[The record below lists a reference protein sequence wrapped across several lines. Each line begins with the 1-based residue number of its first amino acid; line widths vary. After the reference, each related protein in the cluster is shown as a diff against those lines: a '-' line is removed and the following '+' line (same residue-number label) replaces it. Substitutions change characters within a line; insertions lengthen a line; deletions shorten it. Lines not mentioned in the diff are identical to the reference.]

1 MIKFVSVEDVLPL
14 RNTVLREGKLTPN
27 DMRYPTDNA
36 DDTLHLGYYI
46 KGQLVSVLS
55 IHRQQY
61 GQYKGEGY
69 QMRGV
74 ATVDKYRGQGIGT
87 KMLNFA
93 IVYLQGQKVTYLWC
107 NGRRRALRFY
117 QSAGFEIVSPEF
129 DLPPAG
135 PHNVLYLKIA

>member
-14 RNTVLREGKLTPN
+14 RSSELRGGKIAPK

-36 DDTLHLGYYI
+36 DGALHLGYFI
-46 KGQLVSVLS
+46 KGKLVSILS
-55 IHRQQY
+55 IHPQHY

-74 ATVDKYRGQGIGT
+74 ATIEQYRGQGVGT

-93 IVYLQGQKVTYLWC
+93 LVYLQGQKASYLWC
-107 NGRRRALRFY
+107 NGRKRALKFY
-117 QSAGFEIVSPEF
+117 QSAGFEIVSTEF

-135 PHNVLYLKIA
+135 PHHVLYLKLA

>member
-1 MIKFVSVEDVLPL
+1 MIKIISVEDVLPL
-14 RNTVLREGKLTPN
+14 RSSELREGKIAPQH
-27 DMRYPTDNA
+27 MRYPTDKA
-36 DDTLHLGYYI
+36 EGSLHLGYFI
-46 KGQLVSVLS
+46 KGQLVSILS

-74 ATVDKYRGQGIGT
+74 ATIGQYRGQGIGT

-93 IVYLQGQKVTYLWC
+93 LIYLQDQNADYLWC
-107 NGRRRALRFY
+107 NGRKRALKFY
-117 QSAGFEIVSPEF
+117 QRAGFEILTPEF

-135 PHNVLYLKIA
+135 PHHVLYLKLP